1 MNNNIEKTMLT
12 VELTRRLM
20 IGLLLLL
27 PFSGCETLKTAFR
40 GKDPTVPP
48 LTTQAPNTLSLA
60 EITSAINR
68 NSMAIR
74 NMSTENGQI
83 MASGV
88 LIPLQTR
95 LTFER
100 PKRLRIQASVA
111 MSGQELD
118 FGSNDMLFWIWNRR
132 LPEKEMYYCRHDQ
145 FPTCPVRNLVPI
157 EPDWI
162 VEAIGIV
169 EFLPTDLHEGPVP
182 TEDGHLAIISRRQTA
197 SGQFVKRTVID
208 AQTAWV
214 LRQEMYSP
222 QNELVALATSSDHR
236 YDKNTGI
243 HYARRV
249 EVKFQGSEGKVIL
262 DLGTPTFNTTMPF
275 NSATFQLPNFDG
287 YRSVDICGPEFLHNR
302 SVFATQSEL

>member
-1 MNNNIEKTMLT
+1 MKIPNIPT
-12 VELTRRLM
+12 VLLPV
-20 IGLLLLL
+20 LLLTAF
-27 PFSGCETLKTAFR
+27 PGCEALKMAFR
-40 GKDPTVPP
+40 AKAPAAPP
-48 LTTQAPNTLSLA
+48 LTTQEAKTLSLA
-60 EITSAINR
+60 EITAAINR

-83 MASGV
+83 MAPGI
-88 LIPLQTR
+88 LIPPQTR

-100 PKRLRIQASVA
+100 PKRLRIQSSVA

-132 LPEKEMYYCRHDQ
+132 LPEKEMYFCRHDQ

-162 VEAIGIV
+162 IEAIGIV
-169 EFLPTDLHEGPVP
+169 EFLPTDLHEGPVQ

-197 SGQFVKRTVID
+197 TGQFVKRTVID
-208 AQTAWV
+208 AKTAWV

-222 QNELVALATSSDHR
+222 QNELVALAISSDHR
-236 YDKNTGI
+236 YDNNTGV

-249 EVKFQGSEGKVIL
+249 EVKFQGSKGKVIL

-275 NSATFQLPNFDG
+275 NSAMFQMPNFDG
-287 YRSVDICGPEFLHNR
+287 FRAVDICGPEFLQNR
-302 SVFATQSEL
+302 TVFASH